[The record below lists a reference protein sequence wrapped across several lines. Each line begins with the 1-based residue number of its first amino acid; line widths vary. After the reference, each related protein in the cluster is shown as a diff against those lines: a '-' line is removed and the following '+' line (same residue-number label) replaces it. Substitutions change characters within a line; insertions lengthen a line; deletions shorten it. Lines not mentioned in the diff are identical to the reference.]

1 MGQVVQ
7 LKQRN
12 ESGVEQVF
20 PRTIISAVEG
30 LEGYSDLNKKVKT
43 LEQKELG
50 LEQTLEQISIN
61 LETASQNSSNNKY
74 RIDNL
79 SKDVSSLNAN
89 SEQFN
94 HRINSANNSIENLN
108 TELNILDTNCQ
119 SELNRIKNSILQE
132 TNSRVENISDLQSQ
146 IDSHSENISKIEK
159 EIPDVVKSIDAK
171 IDDVGNLVIDFKT
184 VGNKNTPISINN
196 VKTVHYLSEE
206 YHPGEAPFNGV
217 EIGHVVCVKKDA
229 YVYSKGDP
237 IAAIWVNGETEVYT
251 DTNVVLQTPANYES
265 PVFWDPYLNQK
276 IGIEGWRLEEDG
288 KGIHIVNDAF
298 SEDVPQGNYYF
309 KEYYSKTYKELLLK
323 AGIYIKDY
331 RGFIEIKDITAN
343 TIQTVLG
350 KSLNDSLTSL
360 DNKIESI
367 QIPNI
372 DVEGDA
378 YIYASASEH
387 NVTIAASH
395 KVKNAIAAIEEAG
408 VTDADG
414 KYHIIKSVNGK
425 SATATTDETGIVV
438 NNDIVIDAKDIKVA
452 EEGNMYNGEGYE
464 TIQNALDGIYDT
476 VEAITV
482 SATGDDYVAA
492 EATGYAVTVTTSQKV
507 KDVADAYADG
517 TIAKKEDL
525 PKINLT
531 GSGDNYI
538 SVTTEGQNIKVVT
551 TNAINEVI
559 NQVWANKANIEEIH
573 PIAQNAYD
581 KSVELENSVSS
592 FENKL
597 EEIKN
602 TISKDPDYLKPL
614 IDEKIDNI
622 SYDGVKDDTSIDQK
636 YIDITYSKGE
646 TTNHIEILRED
657 LVTVID
663 VPNVSNVKGL
673 ITYNQ
678 SNYIDSLPN
687 KLSEYNNRISYNEN
701 LCSSLNSTFTDEIN
715 NINTT
720 LETLINKPGYIVVN
734 CIEINLQ
741 EVINECNIGSI
752 IEVIPEPSCYS
763 WVNSSGKIIYT
774 KVFDRT
780 GTWEGSVYKD
790 RNLLNK
796 YIGVENQPFSMSYE
810 ERDGEYCL
818 KAFDIL
824 SPELPDEKFM
834 FREHILETME
844 QGIYIKTQSKGL
856 VKIISL

>member
-30 LEGYSDLNKKVKT
+30 LEGYSDLNKKVDK
-43 LEQKELG
+43 LEYDSK
-50 LEQTLEQISIN
+50 N
-61 LETASQNSSNNKY
+61 LIQVIETAKEDAETALQNS
-74 RIDNL
+74 IDNK
-79 SKDVSSLNAN
+79 SRIETIGYDVSILNYN

-184 VGNKNTPISINN
+184 VDNKNTPISINN

-206 YHPGEAPFNGV
+206 YHPEEAPFNGV

-229 YVYSKGDP
+229 YMYSKGDP

-309 KEYYSKTYKELLLK
+309 KEYYSRTYKDLLLK

-331 RGFIEIKDITAN
+331 RGFIEIKDITAD

-360 DNKIESI
+360 DNKIENI
-367 QIPNI
+367 QTPHI
-372 DVEGDA
+372 DAEGDA
-378 YIYASASEH
+378 YISASASEH
-387 NVTIAASH
+387 NVTI
-395 KVKNAIAAIEEAG
+395 
-408 VTDADG
+408 
-414 KYHIIKSVNGK
+414 
-425 SATATTDETGIVV
+425 
-438 NNDIVIDAKDIKVA
+438 
-452 EEGNMYNGEGYE
+452 
-464 TIQNALDGIYDT
+464 
-476 VEAITV
+476 
-482 SATGDDYVAA
+482 
-492 EATGYAVTVTTSQKV
+492 TTSQKV

-559 NQVWANKANIEEIH
+559 NQVQANKANIEGIH
-573 PIAQNAYD
+573 PIAQDAYD
-581 KSVELENSVSS
+581 KSVELEKSVST

-602 TISKDPDYLKPL
+602 TISNDPDYLKPL

-622 SYDGVKDDTSIDQK
+622 SYNGVKDDTSIDQK

-646 TTNHIEILRED
+646 TTNHIEILREQ

-720 LETLINKPGYIVVN
+720 LETLINKPRYIVVN
-734 CIEINLQ
+734 CKEINLQ
-741 EVINECNIGSI
+741 EVIDGCDVGSI
-752 IEVIPEPSCYS
+752 IEIIPNINCYS
-763 WVNSSGKIIYT
+763 WVCPSGNIIYT
-774 KVFDRT
+774 PAFDRSLNAEVST
-780 GTWEGSVYKD
+780 NAYKD
-790 RNLLNK
+790 KALTNCYKNTEGQDLEMHHES
-796 YIGVENQPFSMSYE
+796 I
-810 ERDGEYCL
+810 DGSNYYL
-818 KAFDIL
+818 QAFDIL
-824 SPELPDEKFM
+824 SPELPNEKFT
-834 FREHILETME
+834 FKEHIIEPIE
-844 QGIYIKTQSKGL
+844 GGIYIKTQSKGL
-856 VKIISL
+856 VKMISL